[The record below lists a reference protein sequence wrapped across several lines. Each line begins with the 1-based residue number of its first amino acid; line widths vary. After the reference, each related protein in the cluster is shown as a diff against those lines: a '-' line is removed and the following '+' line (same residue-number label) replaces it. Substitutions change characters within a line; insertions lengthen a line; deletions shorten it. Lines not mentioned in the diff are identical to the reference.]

1 VATVTVDGVRI
12 AYTDTGG
19 PDDPVLLMHAFP
31 FSSGMWEP
39 QIEAL
44 GDRHRFIALDFM
56 GFGKSEAP
64 VSPSIYSMDAYAIQ
78 SEAVLDACNAE
89 RAVVCG
95 LSMGGYV
102 SFALLR
108 RNPSRV
114 RALVLA
120 DTRAD
125 ADSPEVKQR
134 RTDQQAQVASEGID
148 GVADALIS
156 GPLLSDATRSG
167 NPDVVAQAQQLAE
180 NPAAGYIG
188 ALEAMK
194 NRPDSSA
201 ELATINIPT
210 LIIVGEHDPITP
222 PEIARRM
229 HEHIGGSQLV
239 VVPGAAHLSNIEGP
253 SAFNGALDQWLRE
266 T

>member
-1 VATVTVDGVRI
+1 
-12 AYTDTGG
+12 
-19 PDDPVLLMHAFP
+19 
-31 FSSGMWEP
+31 
-39 QIEAL
+39 
-44 GDRHRFIALDFM
+44 
-56 GFGKSEAP
+56 
-64 VSPSIYSMDAYAIQ
+64 
-78 SEAVLDACNAE
+78 
-89 RAVVCG
+89 
-95 LSMGGYV
+95 V

-108 RNPSRV
+108 RNAGRV
-114 RALVLA
+114 KALVLA

-125 ADSPEVKQR
+125 ADSPEVVQR
-134 RTDQQAQVASEGID
+134 RTDQQAQVASEGIA
-148 GVADALIS
+148 GVADALIL

-167 NPDVVAQAQQLAE
+167 KPDVVRRARRLAE

-201 ELATINIPT
+201 QLVTINFPT
-210 LIIVGEHDPITP
+210 LIIVGEHDSVTT

-239 VVPGAAHLSNIEGP
+239 VIPGAAHLSNIEGP
-253 SAFNGALDQWLRE
+253 TAFNGALDRWLGE